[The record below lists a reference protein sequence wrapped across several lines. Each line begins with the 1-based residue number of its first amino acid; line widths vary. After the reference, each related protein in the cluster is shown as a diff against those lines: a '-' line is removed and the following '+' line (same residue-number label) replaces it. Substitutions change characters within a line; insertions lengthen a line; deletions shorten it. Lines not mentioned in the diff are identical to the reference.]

1 MIITFTKIFN
11 SQANNCVFFKKK
23 KHEIFRKGAANKIK
37 YPVDAWRMKKVL
49 SESSIV
55 VNGL

>member
-1 MIITFTKIFN
+1 MIITFTNMLN
-11 SQANNCVFFKKK
+11 SQANNCVFFIKK

-37 YPVDAWRMKKVL
+37 HPVDACRMKKVL
-49 SESSIV
+49 SESSIA